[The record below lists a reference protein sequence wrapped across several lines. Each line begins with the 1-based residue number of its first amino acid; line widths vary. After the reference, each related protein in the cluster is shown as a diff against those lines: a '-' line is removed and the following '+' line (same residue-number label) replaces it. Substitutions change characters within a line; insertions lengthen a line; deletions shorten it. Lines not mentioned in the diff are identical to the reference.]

1 MKRVLGST
9 MGHRDYAKS
18 IESGIFGPEEYEYF
32 CKLCDA
38 DGSSSFTLED
48 LKDHSYGF
56 DLAYNYCMD
65 NDETFPEI
73 TVFVNGSASEPLCTI
88 SVSGYAHILYYP
100 FYYSKYMHYTWN
112 ELLNDLDKT
121 VDDLARILDV

>member
-9 MGHRDYAKS
+9 MGHRECFDS
-18 IESGIFGPEEYEYF
+18 IKHGKFGNEEYKFF

-48 LKDHSYGF
+48 LKDRSYGF
-56 DLAYNYCMD
+56 DLAYKYCMD

-73 TVFVNGSASEPLCTI
+73 TVFANSEAITALCQI
-88 SVSGYAHILYYP
+88 SFGKDIHIYYK
-100 FYYSKYMHYTWN
+100 FGAEKRITGTWN
-112 ELLNDLDKT
+112 ELVAELDSTIDL
-121 VDDLARILDV
+121 LARILDA